1 MSLEVVKIRDE
12 GLGRKFPILSSES
25 FGKGEAR
32 RRAKCP
38 RGLRT
43 SYLTICN
50 RMDETFEGR
59 LERKVVKKHSNW
71 PLVPLKSSWRALLG
85 IIGSIKASMAESES

>member
-1 MSLEVVKIRDE
+1 MGDE
-12 GLGRKFPILSSES
+12 GLGRKFPMLSFES
-25 FGKGEAR
+25 FGRGEER

-38 RGLRT
+38 RGFRT

-50 RMDETFEGR
+50 RMDETFEGG

-71 PLVPLKSSWRALLG
+71 SLVPLKSSWWVLLG
-85 IIGSIKASMAESES
+85 IVEFINESSVDSES